1 MVTST
6 NPDWAGRA
14 MRLDP
19 FHLPHRV
26 SLKSDQSGGRDHRF
40 SYTLDRA
47 GAVLKRDLDCGL
59 PVSIALPK
67 RAFAGVAARVI
78 DDGDGGTTYT
88 LELHHADPQL
98 CLPLLVSGTLDDIA
112 ADWHSWSRMMG
123 LPMLIVEAGMA
134 EPVRR
139 QLGRLLLETP
149 LERRKRITAPRR
161 RPRFLRRRKPGAIG
175 SVEKLSSAELIARR

>member
-6 NPDWAGRA
+6 NPEWAGRA

-26 SLKSDQSGGRDHRF
+26 SVKSDKRGDRIDRF

-78 DDGDGGTTYT
+78 DDGAGGSTYT

-123 LPMLIVEAGMA
+123 LPMLVIEDGMA

-139 QLGRLLLETP
+139 QLGAIALETP

-161 RPRFLRRRKPGAIG
+161 RPRFLRTRKSGAVG
-175 SVEKLSSAELIARR
+175 PVERLSSAELIARR